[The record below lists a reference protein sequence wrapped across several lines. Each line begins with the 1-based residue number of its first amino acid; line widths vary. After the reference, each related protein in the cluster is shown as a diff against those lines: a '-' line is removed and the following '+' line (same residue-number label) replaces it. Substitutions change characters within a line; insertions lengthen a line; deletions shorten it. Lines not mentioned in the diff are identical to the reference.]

1 LQKIGSFFIVAY
13 YKNIEYQIR
22 TDNEVSILENFTSIL
37 MLLFPN
43 LLILMIN
50 LAFLFG
56 SNVFLINL
64 QAYFKIIFIKLL

>member
-50 LAFLFG
+50 LAFFVWQQCFF
-56 SNVFLINL
+56 N
-64 QAYFKIIFIKLL
+64 